1 KATRDKAKD
10 EHLIFEQATSGKYR
24 VLDKQVQEL
33 TDLLQANQSALATAP
48 DDQKA
53 ALKKKGAEYEAKLAK
68 LAQFKKQTRKIN
80 LLGVPSAIVDHVEAQ
95 EKVKEAREKLI
106 TAGATVTRLQNS
118 IPVPKEVLEKFRDF
132 NIWIQDCRTKVEGQE
147 IAVANL
153 KKALAGST
161 DDTDKKEIQ
170 AKLNAAESQL
180 KKEQQ
185 ELQRNIVGL
194 DDYRESKRQ
203 QLEEARFEPERT
215 ALNTAREEE
224 KKAEAAFGAAQ
235 KLVATKK
242 QAIADRM
249 ANVTAVA
256 RAESDEARMEFDA
269 AEKDLAQQNLDY
281 EQAIA
286 GHPELKKASDEME
299 AATKKT
305 QQAAEAEKKALDS
318 YAAAE
323 QEAVAAEVLQQALK
337 DRDQEAKA
345 FAPFKHLKD
354 ADFETALSKGSD
366 KSASNL
372 FPEKPKFP
380 GDKAKGDEL
389 KAYEKAQKEHAA
401 KCAVITENLRQAQET
416 MERMLARDEI
426 LEAAGASLEERKRA
440 FGDMPPALLPKKFR
454 EELQAYREVEE
465 LFKIEDEHERI
476 KAATREELKNSI
488 LKDLKGLAEVA
499 LPIIELFLDASCIV
513 NNFIPVAVDP
523 GEDATEDQKSAFET
537 AEALKAKFEITR
549 MVAEGL
555 ECFINTKEMLESENE
570 MLEGISDS
578 DDDEEKTILRQMK
591 KDDKTAKMLA
601 FMKDFIITT
610 AKTTKGVLSMTK
622 AGIGLAH
629 NSGASEIAKTIGGVV
644 PILGA
649 VLDGIET
656 AEAMYEAGKQ
666 IKMAYLEN
674 QIHKAAKKTQDEEA
688 LVNAYQNQ
696 SNRAT
701 NRAVKKSIHATAK
714 AVQTTGSAVI
724 AGGITSGA
732 GAGVYAAGKAV
743 EYGNKAT
750 FKAID
755 WAQAA
760 QAQKTL
766 EMARAG
772 SYEAM
777 TEIFADHQKYATM
790 YIVMKAV
797 KGDVKAQAF
806 CATRS
811 LDVKHLDSSTS
822 LALLT
827 KELKV
832 ARQEMLRKVEQTD
845 EARTIQDSAGETFE
859 KLARGGKAIGKLAD
873 MAVLGAGSKVID
885 LVKEKADELRAK
897 KDEVVAVPE
906 PEINEIKPINA
917 DGFLSLTTRAD
928 TILEK
933 FNGHLSITEKDVQ
946 WRARWLMHLKDLRT
960 SLDGDGDWKEAALK
974 NEGGTIARVKI
985 REARRKLQELPDK
998 PTMEGANGKV

>member
-1 KATRDKAKD
+1 
-10 EHLIFEQATSGKYR
+10 
-24 VLDKQVQEL
+24 
-33 TDLLQANQSALATAP
+33 
-48 DDQKA
+48 
-53 ALKKKGAEYEAKLAK
+53 
-68 LAQFKKQTRKIN
+68 
-80 LLGVPSAIVDHVEAQ
+80 
-95 EKVKEAREKLI
+95 
-106 TAGATVTRLQNS
+106 
-118 IPVPKEVLEKFRDF
+118 
-132 NIWIQDCRTKVEGQE
+132 
-147 IAVANL
+147 
-153 KKALAGST
+153 
-161 DDTDKKEIQ
+161 
-170 AKLNAAESQL
+170 
-180 KKEQQ
+180 
-185 ELQRNIVGL
+185 
-194 DDYRESKRQ
+194 
-203 QLEEARFEPERT
+203 
-215 ALNTAREEE
+215 
-224 KKAEAAFGAAQ
+224 
-235 KLVATKK
+235 
-242 QAIADRM
+242 
-249 ANVTAVA
+249 
-256 RAESDEARMEFDA
+256 
-269 AEKDLAQQNLDY
+269 
-281 EQAIA
+281 
-286 GHPELKKASDEME
+286 ME

-305 QQAAEAEKKALDS
+305 QEAAEAEKKALDK

-337 DRDQEAKA
+337 DREQEAKA

-354 ADFETALSKGSD
+354 ADFEKALRKGNDKTAL
-366 KSASNL
+366 NL
-372 FPEKPKFP
+372 YPEKPKFP
-380 GDKAKGDEL
+380 GNEAKAEEL
-389 KAYEKAQKEHAA
+389 KAYDKAQKEFEA
-401 KCAVITENLRQAQET
+401 KSAVVTENLRQAQET

-440 FGDMPPALLPKKFR
+440 FGDLPPALLPPKFR

-476 KAATREELKNSI
+476 KAATKEELKNSI

-499 LPIIELFLDASCIV
+499 LPIVELFLDASCIV
-513 NNFIPVAVDP
+513 NNFIPVAIDP
-523 GEDATEDQKSAFET
+523 GEGATEEQVSAFET

-555 ECFINTKEMLESENE
+555 ECFINTKEMLESEQE
-570 MLEGISDS
+570 MLEAMDDS
-578 DDDEEKTILRQMK
+578 DEDEEKVILRQMK
-591 KDDKTAKMLA
+591 KDDRTAKMLA

-629 NSGASEIAKTIGGVV
+629 NTGASEIAKTIGGVV

-656 AEAMYEAGKQ
+656 AEAMYAAGKQ

-674 QIHKAAKKTQDEEA
+674 QIHAASKKMQDEEA
-688 LVNAYQNQ
+688 LIKAYGNQ

-724 AGGITSGA
+724 ASGVASGA
-732 GAGVYAAGKAV
+732 GAGVYAAGKAA

-755 WAQAA
+755 WAMAA

-811 LDVKHLDSSTS
+811 LDMKHLDSSTS
-822 LALLT
+822 LALLS

-845 EARTIQDSAGETFE
+845 EARTIQDSAGETFD
-859 KLARGGKAIGKLAD
+859 KLARGGKAIAKLAD
-873 MAVLGAGSKVID
+873 MATLGTGSKVID
-885 LVKEKADELRAK
+885 LVKEKADELRGK
-897 KDEVVAVPE
+897 QDEVVAVPE
-906 PEINEIKPINA
+906 PEINEIKPLNSA
-917 DGFLSLTTRAD
+917 GFLALKTRAQ

-933 FNGHLSITEKDVQ
+933 FNDHLSITEKDVQ
-946 WRARWLMHLKDLRT
+946 WRARWLKHLKDLMA
-960 SLDGDGDWKEAALK
+960 SLDGDGDWTDAAFK
-974 NEGGTIARVKI
+974 NDGGTIARRKI
-985 REARRKLQELPDK
+985 NDAWGILQKLPDK
-998 PTMEGANGKV
+998 PTMEAANGKV